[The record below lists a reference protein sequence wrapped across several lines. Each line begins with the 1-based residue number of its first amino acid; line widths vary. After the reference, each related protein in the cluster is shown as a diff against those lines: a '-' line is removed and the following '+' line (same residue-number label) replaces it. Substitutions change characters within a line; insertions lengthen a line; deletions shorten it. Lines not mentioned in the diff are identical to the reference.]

1 MAEREAKRAAEG
13 TSSERK
19 LLPTYLRKPL
29 PTNPA
34 AVKRAH
40 HDTLKRRW
48 AESWRKS
55 PRGKRAGQIE
65 ENAPS
70 KKFLDSISQS
80 KLSREAASRI
90 TQLRIGHAPVNQY
103 LKRVG
108 RVDSARC
115 PACGAD
121 TETTEHYLL
130 LCPAYAYE
138 RWALGMQ
145 ARKQGKPLTLK
156 TILGERGMVIPLA
169 NYIDATHRF
178 KGEGKQNERAN

>member
-1 MAEREAKRAAEG
+1 MGRELEEIAKREE
-13 TSSERK
+13 SRSDR
-19 LLPTYLRKPL
+19 R
-29 PTNPA
+29 
-34 AVKRAH
+34 KRAV
-40 HDTLKRRW
+40 
-48 AESWRKS
+48 
-55 PRGKRAGQIE
+55 E
-65 ENAPS
+65 EV
-70 KKFLDSISQS
+70 LG
-80 KLSREAASRI
+80 L
-90 TQLRIGHAPVNQY
+90 HQY